1 MAVSVREVR
10 VECRRCRRRED
21 KRVEGGKGRIQ
32 KVQGGVD
39 VKWAVRF
46 PYEVESGPN
55 KHIENV
61 LRLAQQAQPIAYNK
75 NVKM

>member
-1 MAVSVREVR
+1 MAVSVREER

-32 KVQGGVD
+32 KVPGGGD

-46 PYEVESGPN
+46 PYEVKIGPN
-55 KHIENV
+55 KHI
-61 LRLAQQAQPIAYNK
+61 
-75 NVKM
+75 